1 MSGGARTTTTQ
12 PWAAQEPYLT
22 RGFEAAAG
30 LYEGG
35 PPAYY
40 GGPTLAGFSPAEE
53 QAQAE
58 SLQYLQGP
66 QWRGLQTGAE
76 QAVLGQLGGQ
86 TPFSGQQMT
95 DLIAGNVRL
104 GEGTPYAA
112 MEEALQ
118 QGVTSNLQRNIL
130 PNIRQGLVQYQPGG
144 SSVGNLLQQ
153 QAITDAVTKGMTMPL
168 AQMYGSAYGQ
178 AQGQRFPAA
187 QMQLGQ
193 QQAGIGAYPS
203 IMGAPL
209 GVFEA
214 MGGIGQQQ
222 RAMSQEAINRDIARY
237 QYESTAPQTALQN
250 YMAGI
255 SGDYGGAIT
264 QPGPTGMQ
272 SLGHLASII
281 APFALGS

>member
-1 MSGGARTTTTQ
+1 MQGARTTTTE
-12 PWAAQEPYLT
+12 PWAAQEPFLT
-22 RGFEAAAG
+22 RGFGAAAG

-40 GGPTLAGFSPAEE
+40 GGPTLAGFAPAEQ

-58 SLQYLQGP
+58 ALQYLQGP

-86 TPFSGQQMT
+86 TPFTGGQMT
-95 DLIAGNVRL
+95 DLLAGNVRL
-104 GEGTPYAA
+104 GEGTPYSA

-168 AQMYGSAYGQ
+168 AQMYGGAYGA
-178 AQGQRFPAA
+178 AQGMRMPAA
-187 QMQLGQ
+187 GMQMAQ
-193 QQAGIGAYPS
+193 QQAGIAGYPT

-209 GVFEA
+209 ASYQA
-214 MGGIGQQQ
+214 MGNIGQQQ
-222 RAMSQEAINRDIARY
+222 RAMDQEAINRNIAKY
-237 QYESTAPQTALQN
+237 QYEATAPQTALQN
-250 YMAGI
+250 YMSMI
-255 SGDYGGAIT
+255 SGDYGSAVT
-264 QPGPTGMQ
+264 QP
-272 SLGHLASII
+272 
-281 APFALGS
+281 APSGISQLGSIASVIGALAPAF